1 MKIHWENLGFPM
13 PNDQPVCFRGQQMMY
28 RQRLFMETSPKLI
41 GGFHSAKPG
50 EIGDINLKKCST
62 ECGRC
67 GDFNKSDLMK
77 MSMHVN

>member
-1 MKIHWENLGFPM
+1 M

-50 EIGDINLKKCST
+50 EIGDINLKKYST
-62 ECGRC
+62 ECGR
-67 GDFNKSDLMK
+67 
-77 MSMHVN
+77 